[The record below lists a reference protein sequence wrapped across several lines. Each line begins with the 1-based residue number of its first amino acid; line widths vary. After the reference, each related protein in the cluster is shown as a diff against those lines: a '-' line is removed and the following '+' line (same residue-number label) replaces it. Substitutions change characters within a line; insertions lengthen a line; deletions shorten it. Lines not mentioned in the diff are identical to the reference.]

1 VSHPATIRARRALP
15 LWAAALIATG
25 CGSGPI
31 ASSPPVPA
39 AARGVESITAED
51 VRRRIFLIA
60 DDSMGGRGTPSPGL
74 EKMANYAA
82 SEFQRLG
89 LEPGGENGTFFQRYP
104 IEVWAFFPDSS
115 GAWST
120 GRATA
125 SWQIGSDFVLEGGQL
140 DGEISAGVTLVAGD
154 PIKGILVDSQ
164 AVTGQVIVVGIG
176 PHTNAAAGVLLPLRP
191 AIAIAVLPDSIF
203 KMASGQSGIRV
214 KGPEEEGGLNLPP
227 ILYLKESA
235 FNDWLGQVDID
246 AAALQSDEALKTQ
259 TIEAV
264 ELHLRSIEHLL
275 ERTTAP
281 NVIGIL
287 RGSDPVLKNEYVVYS
302 AHMDH
307 IGTAS
312 GGQGCAAK
320 GADTICNGADDD
332 GSGTVAVLE
341 LAEAFATAPARPKRS
356 IVFITVSGEER
367 GLWGSA
373 YYASHPTVL
382 LPSIIANLNS
392 DMVGRSDTLKDSM
405 AVIGRQHSDLG
416 ATLDRVAS
424 AHPELQMTPLDDPW
438 PQEGLYSRSDH
449 FSFANK
455 GVPVLFFTSGLH
467 PDYHGAGD
475 TPDLI
480 DWDKVA
486 RFAKLAFY
494 MGMEI
499 ANNAE
504 RPKWDPASYA
514 RFVEGAGH

>member
-1 VSHPATIRARRALP
+1 MALTTACASGTGAPSAPSPAIP
-15 LWAAALIATG
+15 
-25 CGSGPI
+25 
-31 ASSPPVPA
+31 
-39 AARGVESITAED
+39 RGMESITADD

-89 LEPGGENGTFFQRYP
+89 LEPGGENGTYFQRYP
-104 IEVWAFFPDSS
+104 IEVWESFPDSS
-115 GAWST
+115 GIWAAGGAMANWKAGT
-120 GRATA
+120 
-125 SWQIGSDFVLEGGQL
+125 DFALQGGQV
-140 DGEISAGVTLVAGD
+140 DGELSTGVTLVAGD
-154 PIKGILVDSQ
+154 PAQGAAVDSQ
-164 AVTGQVIVVGIG
+164 AVAGQVIVLGIG
-176 PHTNAAAGVLLPLRP
+176 PHTNASAGVLLPLRP
-191 AIAIAVLPDSIF
+191 AAAIAVLPDSMF
-203 KMASGQSGIRV
+203 PLVSGQSTIQV
-214 KGPEEEGGLNLPP
+214 KGPEEGGGLDIPP
-227 ILYLKESA
+227 IIYLRESTFTA
-235 FNDWLGQVDID
+235 WLGQIGIG
-246 AAALQSDEALKTQ
+246 AAALQSDEMLQTQ
-259 TIEAV
+259 AV
-264 ELHLRSIEHLL
+264 EGVTLRVRSVQRLL
-275 ERTTAP
+275 EKTTAP
-281 NVIGIL
+281 NVIGIV
-287 RGSDPVLKNEYVVYS
+287 RGSDPVLSNEYVVYS

-312 GGQGCAAK
+312 GGQGCAAM

-341 LAEAFATAPARPKRS
+341 LAEAFATAPVKPKRS

-373 YYASHPTVL
+373 YFANHPTIP

-416 ATLDRVAS
+416 ATLDRVAA
-424 AHPELQMTPLDDPW
+424 AHPELRMVPLDDPW

-449 FSFANK
+449 FSFARK

-475 TPDLI
+475 TPEKI

-486 RFAKLAFY
+486 RFARLAY
-494 MGMEI
+494 QMGMEI
-499 ANNAE
+499 ANTAE
-504 RPKWDPASYA
+504 RPKWDPASYQKYVA
-514 RFVEGAGH
+514 GAGH

>member
-1 VSHPATIRARRALP
+1 VRDKPTNRARRALP
-15 LWAAALIATG
+15 LWAAMLVATG
-25 CGSGPI
+25 CASGPG
-31 ASSPPVPA
+31 ASSAPAPA
-39 AARGVESITAED
+39 AARGAESITAGD

-60 DDSMGGRGTPSPGL
+60 DDSMGGRGTPSAGL

-82 SEFQRLG
+82 SEFRRLG

-104 IEVWAFFPDSS
+104 LEIWESYPDSS

-125 SWQIGSDFVLEGGQL
+125 GWKAGSDFVLQGSQVN
-140 DGEISAGVTLVAGD
+140 GEISAGVSLVAGD
-154 PIKGILVDSQ
+154 PAKGIAVDSQ
-164 AVTGQVIVVGIG
+164 AVTGQVIVLGIG

-191 AIAIAVLPDSIF
+191 AAAVAVLPDSLF
-203 KMASGQSGIRV
+203 TMASGQSGIRV
-214 KGPEEEGGLNLPP
+214 KGPDEEGGLPLPP
-227 ILYLKESA
+227 IVYLKESA
-235 FNDWLGQVDID
+235 FNAWLGQVGTQAD
-246 AAALQSDEALKTQ
+246 ALQSDGELATR
-259 TIEAV
+259 AV
-264 ELHLRSIEHLL
+264 GGVDLHIRSIERLL

-287 RGSDPVLKNEYVVYS
+287 RGSDPVLKDEYVVYS

-312 GGQGCAAK
+312 GDQGCAAK

-341 LAEAFATAPARPKRS
+341 LAEAFATSPVKPKRS
-356 IVFITVSGEER
+356 IIFITVSGEER

-373 YYASHPTVL
+373 YFANHPTIP
-382 LPSIIANLNS
+382 LPSIVANLNS

-416 ATLDRVAS
+416 ATLDRVAA
-424 AHPELQMTPLDDPW
+424 AHPELRMTPLDDPW

-449 FSFANK
+449 FNFANK

-475 TPDLI
+475 TPDQI

-486 RFAKLAFY
+486 RYAKLAFY

-499 ANNAE
+499 ANNPE

-514 RFVEGAGH
+514 RYVEGAGH